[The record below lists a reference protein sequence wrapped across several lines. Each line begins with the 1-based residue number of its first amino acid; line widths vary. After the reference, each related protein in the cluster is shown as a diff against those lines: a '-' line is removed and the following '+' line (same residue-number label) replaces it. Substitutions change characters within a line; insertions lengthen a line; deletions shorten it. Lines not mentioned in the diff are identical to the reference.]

1 MRRITFSLWLLF
13 CLLIT
18 STVSA
23 QQLDLSKLGG
33 LKFRNIGP
41 AGMSGR
47 VTAIDVNQ
55 KDPRIMFVGTA
66 SGGVWRSTDRGI
78 SWKPVF
84 DKQKVLSI
92 GAITIDQHNPDII
105 WVGTGEGDPRN
116 SVSSGY
122 GLYRSLDG
130 GDTWQLMGLEK
141 TRNIYRII
149 VSPDNSD
156 IVYVGAIGS
165 PWGASPDRGL
175 YRTQDGGKSWK
186 KILYVNDQT
195 GVADM
200 VMDPSNP
207 KKIFVAMWQ
216 YRRWPWFFKS
226 GGPGSGLY
234 VTYDGGD
241 HFTQITAK
249 NGLPGGELGRMG
261 LAVAASNPKVVYALI
276 EAKKNGFYRSDDGG
290 KTWHLRTTKNI
301 GGRPFYFS
309 NIYVDPKNENNVYT
323 LFTRVNK
330 SIDGGKTFQPLIG
343 RNIHPDH
350 HSWWISPVNP
360 KFMMDGNDGGLAITY
375 DQGKTWR
382 YVQNLPVGQFYHV
395 NVDNDLPYH
404 VYGGMQ
410 DNGSWRGPGYV
421 WARGGIINAYWQN
434 LMGGDG
440 FDVVPDPSDNRYC
453 YAMWQQGNI
462 GRVDLKTGY
471 VKGIRPVLPNGKR
484 LRCNWNTAIAA
495 DPFDKNGLYFGS
507 QFLHHTTDHG
517 NSWAILSP
525 DLTTNDTAKQ
535 KQSKSGGLT
544 FDATGAENY
553 TTITAIGPS
562 TVQKG
567 VIWVGTDDG
576 NIQLTKDGGKH
587 WENVVKKM
595 KGLPQGSWTAQ
606 IDPSTYHAGEAFV
619 VMNNYRQHDF
629 SPYLYHTTNFGK
641 SWENMVSKDKIF
653 GYCLSFVQDPVEPR
667 LMFLGTSSGLYV
679 SIDGGQNWSHWTNH
693 FPAGVPTR
701 DMVIQPREA
710 DLVVA
715 TFGRSIFILDDI
727 RPLRELAA
735 RGTTLLEQPIHAF
748 KPPVAYEASWKG
760 EPGVFAGGASY
771 FHGQNKPMG
780 ALLTFSVKQGTGK
793 TASGNQQFAGP
804 WQRPGGHQAM
814 SKVPPSKKVTIKV
827 INSEGQTIRTLS
839 MVPKTGINRINWALD
854 RKGFRFPGSPKPRK
868 NSVERG
874 GGGYVIPGTY
884 KLVFSYQGHFDSTQL
899 TVKSDPRLAIS
910 AEDMKA
916 NYALV
921 HPVMK
926 KLQALTKAVDRLR
939 ESKKIMQ
946 EVKNMLPQ
954 EKGKDLASFKKLSKA
969 TGDSIRAI
977 NNAIFP
983 PRNVQGLYSNPK
995 LLMTKLRS
1003 VYGVIF
1009 EKEPLTATQKL
1020 ALHQAQKDINAMLM
1034 RIDNFYNI
1042 SWKAYKEAAENM
1054 HLSPFNKEKKEMPH
1068 PQQQKPE

>member
-1 MRRITFSLWLLF
+1 MKKFTISFSLLLYMLF
-13 CLLIT
+13 SFSLT
-18 STVSA
+18 A
-23 QQLDLSKLGG
+23 QQLDLSKFNG

-66 SGGVWRSTDRGI
+66 SGGLWRSTDRGI

-84 DKQKVLSI
+84 DKQKVMSI
-92 GAITIDQHNPDII
+92 GSIAIDQHNPDII

-116 SVSSGY
+116 SLSSGY

-130 GDTWQLMGLEK
+130 GDTWKLMGLEK

-149 VSPDNSD
+149 VSPDNSNV
-156 IVYVGAIGS
+156 VYVGAIGS
-165 PWGASPDRGL
+165 PWGASIHRGL
-175 YRTQDGGKSWK
+175 YRTEDGGKTWK
-186 KILYVNDQT
+186 KILYVNNQT

-207 KKIFVAMWQ
+207 KKLFVAMWQ
-216 YRRWPWFFKS
+216 YRRWPWYFKS

-241 HFTQITAK
+241 HFTKITAK
-249 NGLPGGELGRMG
+249 DGLPKGNLGRIG
-261 LAVAASNPKVVYALI
+261 IAVAASNPKVVYALV
-276 EAKKNGFYRSDDGG
+276 ESKKNGLYRSDDGG
-290 KTWHLRTTKNI
+290 KTWKLRSTKNI

-309 NIYVDPKNENNVYT
+309 NIYVNPKNENNVYT
-323 LFTRVNK
+323 LFTRVNS
-330 SIDGGKTFQPLIG
+330 SIDGGKTFHRLIG

-421 WARGGIINAYWQN
+421 WARGGIINTYWQN

-440 FDVVPDPSDNRYC
+440 FDVVPDHSNNNYT
-453 YAMWQQGNI
+453 YAMWQRGNI
-462 GRVDLKTGY
+462 GRVNLKTGY
-471 VKGIRPVLPNGKR
+471 SKGIRPILPDGKF
-484 LRCNWNTAIAA
+484 LRCNWNTGISA
-495 DPFDKNGLYFGS
+495 DPFDKSGLYFGG
-507 QFLHHTTDHG
+507 QFLFHTTDHG
-517 NSWAILSP
+517 NSWEIISP

-535 KQSKSGGLT
+535 KQAQSGGLT

-562 TVQKG
+562 PVKKG

-576 NIQLTKDGGKH
+576 NVQLTKDDGKH
-587 WENVVKKM
+587 WENMVKKM
-595 KGLPQGSWTAQ
+595 KGLPRASWSAQ
-606 IDPSTYHAGEAFV
+606 VDPSSYNAGEAFV

-629 SPYLYHTTNFGK
+629 SPYLYHTTNYGK

-653 GYCLSFVQDPVEPR
+653 GYCLSFVQDPVEPK
-667 LMFLGTSSGLYV
+667 LMFLGTSNGLYV
-679 SIDGGQNWSHWTNH
+679 SIDAGKSWTHWTKNY
-693 FPAGVPTR
+693 PAGVPTR

-727 RPLRELAA
+727 RPLRALAA
-735 RGTTLLEQPIHAF
+735 KGLKLLDEPIHAF
-748 KPPVAYEASWKG
+748 TPPVAYEVSWKG
-760 EPGVFAGGASY
+760 EPGIFAGGASY

-780 ALLTFSVKQGTGK
+780 ALLTFSVKTTAKKPASAKNKHSGQIKHPVNVHSKQK
-793 TASGNQQFAGP
+793 T
-804 WQRPGGHQAM
+804 
-814 SKVPPSKKVTIKV
+814 PPTKKVTIKV
-827 INSEGQTIRTLS
+827 IDENGQIVRILS
-839 MVPKTGINRINWALD
+839 AVPKTGINRINWRLD
-854 RKGFRFPGSPKPRK
+854 RKGYRFPGSPKPK
-868 NSVERG
+868 KHANEIG

-884 KLVFSYQGHFDSTQL
+884 KLVFSYQGHTDSTML
-899 TVKSDPRLAIS
+899 TVKSDPRQHFS
-910 AEDMKA
+910 VETMKA

-921 HPVMK
+921 QPVLK
-926 KLQALTKAVDRLR
+926 KLQSLAEAVDRLR
-939 ESKKIMQ
+939 ESKQTMQ
-946 EVKNMLPQ
+946 KVNKLLPKK
-954 EKGKDLASFKKLSKA
+954 KGENYATFKKLSKTA
-969 TGDSIRAI
+969 GDSIKAI
-977 NNAIFP
+977 HSAIFP
-983 PRNVQGLYSNPK
+983 PKNVQGIYSNPK
-995 LLMTKLRS
+995 LVMSRLRNA
-1003 VYGVIF
+1003 YGIIF
-1009 EKEPLTATQKL
+1009 EREPLNTTQKL
-1020 ALHQAQKDINAMLM
+1020 AIKQSKQIIDNTLQ
-1034 RIDNFYNI
+1034 RIDNFYK
-1042 SWKAYKEAAENM
+1042 SQWAAYKKAAENM
-1054 HLSPFNKEKKEMPH
+1054 NLSPFNKEEKKFAH
-1068 PQQQKPE
+1068 

>member
-1 MRRITFSLWLLF
+1 MRKTTFSITLLF
-13 CLLIT
+13 SLIL
-18 STVSA
+18 SISLSA
-23 QQLDLSKLGG
+23 QQLDLSKLSG

-84 DKQKVLSI
+84 DKQKVMSI
-92 GAITIDQHNPDII
+92 GSIAIDQHNPDII

-116 SVSSGY
+116 SINSGY

-149 VSPDNSD
+149 VNPYNSN

-165 PWGASPDRGL
+165 PWGASSHRGL
-175 YRTQDGGKSWK
+175 YRTEDGGKTWK
-186 KILYVNDQT
+186 KILYVNDLT

-207 KKIFVAMWQ
+207 DKIFVAMWQ

-234 VTYDGGD
+234 VTYDGGN
-241 HFTQITAK
+241 HFKHITAK
-249 NGLPGGELGRMG
+249 DGLPAGELGRIG

-276 EAKKNGFYRSDDGG
+276 ESKKNGLYRSEDGG
-290 KTWHLRTTKNI
+290 KTWKLRSAKNI
-301 GGRPFYFS
+301 GDRPFYFS
-309 NIYVDPKNENNVYT
+309 NIYVDPKNENYVYT

-330 SIDGGKTFQPLIG
+330 SIDGGKTFQRLIG

-350 HSWWISPVNP
+350 HSWWISPVNT

-395 NVDNDLPYH
+395 NVDNELPYH

-410 DNGSWRGPGYV
+410 DNGSWRGPAYV

-440 FDVVPDPSDNRYC
+440 FNVVPDPSDNNYC
-453 YAMWQQGNI
+453 YAMWQEGHI
-462 GRVDLKTGY
+462 GRVNLKTGY
-471 VKGIRPVLPNGKR
+471 VKGIRPVIPNGQY
-484 LRCNWNTAIAA
+484 LRCNWNTAISA
-495 DPFDKNGLYFGS
+495 DPFDKSGLYFGG
-507 QFLHHTTDHG
+507 QLLFHTTDHG
-517 NSWAILSP
+517 NSWAIISP
-525 DLTTNDTAKQ
+525 DLTTNDTAEQ
-535 KQSKSGGLT
+535 HQSQSGGLT
-544 FDATGAENY
+544 YDATGAENY

-562 TVQKG
+562 PVKKG

-576 NIQLTKDGGKH
+576 NIQLTKNGGQH
-587 WENVVKKM
+587 WENLVKRM
-595 KGLPQGSWTAQ
+595 KGLPKGSWTAQ
-606 IDPSTYHAGEAFV
+606 VDPSAYHAGEAFV
-619 VMNNYRQHDF
+619 VMNNYRKHDF

-641 SWENMVSKDKIF
+641 TWKNMVSKDNIF
-653 GYCLSFVQDPVEPR
+653 GYCLSFIQDPVEPK
-667 LMFLGTSSGLYV
+667 LMFLGTSSGLYI
-679 SIDGGQNWSHWTNH
+679 SIDGGNNWTHWTKN

-727 RPLRELAA
+727 RPLRQLAA
-735 RGTTLLEQPIHAF
+735 QGVKLLNDTIHAF
-748 KPPVAYEASWKG
+748 TPPVAYEVSRKG
-760 EPGVFAGGASY
+760 EPGVFVGGASY

-780 ALLTFSVKQGTGK
+780 AMLTFSVNTGAK
-793 TASGNQQFAGP
+793 KPALSKSGH
-804 WQRPGGHQAM
+804 PGEMKHTGNMHQVQKM
-814 SKVPPSKKVTIKV
+814 PPGKKVTIKI
-827 INSEGQTIRTLS
+827 INQNGQTVRTLS
-839 MVPKTGINRINWALD
+839 VVPKTGINRVIWYLD
-854 RKGFRFPGSPKPRK
+854 RKGYRFPGSPKPK
-868 NSVERG
+868 KGAVQRG
-874 GGGYVIPGTY
+874 GGGYAIPGTY
-884 KLVFSYQGHFDSTQL
+884 KLVFSYQGYSDSTML
-899 TVKSDPRLAIS
+899 TVKSDPRQKIS
-910 AEDMKA
+910 AKAMKA

-921 HPVMK
+921 QPALK
-926 KLQALTKAVDRLR
+926 KMQKLAEAVDRLR

-946 EVKNMLPQ
+946 EVNKLLPQ
-954 EKGKDLASFKKLSKA
+954 EKGKDLTAFRKLCKV
-969 TGDSIRAI
+969 TGDSIKAI
-977 NNAIFP
+977 NDAIFP
-983 PRNVQGLYSNPK
+983 PKNVQGIYSNPK
-995 LLMTKLRS
+995 LVMSKLQNA
-1003 VYGVIF
+1003 YGIIF
-1009 EKEPLTATQKL
+1009 EKEPLNTTQKL
-1020 ALHQAQKDINAMLM
+1020 VLKQSEQI
-1034 RIDNFYNI
+1034 IDNTLQRINNFFQKEW
-1042 SWKAYKEAAENM
+1042 SAYKTATEKM
-1054 HLSPFNKEKKEMPH
+1054 HLSLFNKEEPK
-1068 PQQQKPE
+1068 

>member
-1 MRRITFSLWLLF
+1 MKRFTLSFTLFLCLTFSFSLM
-13 CLLIT
+13 
-18 STVSA
+18 A
-23 QQLDLSKLGG
+23 QQLDLSKFGG
-33 LKFRNIGP
+33 MKFRNIGP

-66 SGGVWRSTDRGI
+66 SGGLWRSTDRGI

-92 GAITIDQHNPDII
+92 GAIAIDQHNPDII
-105 WVGTGEGDPRN
+105 WVGTGEGNPRN

-149 VSPDNSD
+149 VSPNNSD
-156 IVYVGAIGS
+156 VVYVGAIGS

-175 YRTQDGGKSWK
+175 YRTEDGGKTWK

-207 KKIFVAMWQ
+207 KKLFVAMWQ
-216 YRRWPWFFKS
+216 YRRWPWFFQS

-234 VTYDGGD
+234 ITYDGGD
-241 HFTQITAK
+241 HFTKITAK
-249 NGLPGGELGRMG
+249 DGLPKGDLGRIG
-261 LAVAASNPKVVYALI
+261 LAIAASNPKIVYARI
-276 EAKKNGFYRSDDGG
+276 ESKKNGIYRSEDGG
-290 KTWHLRTTKNI
+290 KTWKLRTTKNI
-301 GGRPFYFS
+301 GSRPFYFS

-350 HSWWISPVNP
+350 HAWWISPVNP
-360 KFMMDGNDGGLAITY
+360 KFMIDGNDGGLAITY

-440 FDVVPDPSDNRYC
+440 FDVVPDPSDDRYC
-453 YAMWQQGNI
+453 YAMWQEGRL
-462 GRVDLKTGY
+462 GRVDIKTGY
-471 VKGIRPVLPNGKR
+471 SKGIRPVLPDGKL
-484 LRCNWNTAIAA
+484 LRCNWNTAISA
-495 DPFDKNGLYFGS
+495 DPFNKNGLYFGS
-507 QFLHHTTDHG
+507 QFLHHSTDHG
-517 NSWAILSP
+517 NSWTIISP

-535 KQSKSGGLT
+535 KQTKSGGLT

-562 TVQKG
+562 PVKES

-576 NIQLTKDGGKH
+576 NIQLTKDGGKN

-595 KGLPQGSWTAQ
+595 KGLPEGSWTAQ
-606 IDPSTYHAGEAFV
+606 INPSSYQAGEAFV

-629 SPYLYHTTNFGK
+629 SPYLYHTTNYGK

-653 GYCLSFVQDPVEPR
+653 GYCLSFVQDPVEPK

-679 SIDGGQNWSHWTNH
+679 TIDGGKNWTQWTKNY
-693 FPAGVPTR
+693 PAGVPSR

-735 RGTTLLEQPIHAF
+735 RGTKLLDEPIHAF
-748 KPPVAYEASWKG
+748 TPPVAYEISWKG
-760 EPGVFAGGASY
+760 EPGIFAGGASY
-771 FHGQNKPMG
+771 FHGENKPMG
-780 ALLTFSVKQGTGK
+780 ALLTFSVKEGAK
-793 TASGNQQFAGP
+793 KPVVAKSGNSGQLQHLN
-804 WQRPGGHQAM
+804 QT
-814 SKVPPSKKVTIKV
+814 PPKKKIPLAKKVTIKV
-827 INSEGQTIRTLS
+827 IDENGQLVRMLS
-839 MVPKTGINRINWALD
+839 IVPKTGINRINWRLD
-854 RKGFRFPGSPKPRK
+854 RKGYRFPGSPKPK
-868 NSVERG
+868 KQSAEIG

-884 KLVFSYQGHFDSTQL
+884 KLVFSYQGHSDSTML
-899 TVKSDPRLAIS
+899 TVKSDPRQNIS
-910 AEDMKA
+910 AEAMKA
-916 NYALV
+916 NYLLV
-921 HPVMK
+921 QPVLK
-926 KLQALTKAVDRLR
+926 KMQLLAEAVDRLK
-939 ESKKIMQ
+939 ESKKTMQ
-946 EVKNMLPQ
+946 MVNKLLPQ
-954 EKGKDLASFKKLSKA
+954 KKGKDFATFKKLSKA
-969 TGDSIRAI
+969 TSDSIKAI
-977 NNAIFP
+977 NDAIFP
-983 PRNVQGLYSNPK
+983 PKNVQGIYSNPK
-995 LLMTKLRS
+995 LVTSKLRS
-1003 VYGVIF
+1003 TYGVIF
-1009 EKEPLTATQKL
+1009 EREPLNATQKL
-1020 ALHQAQKDINAMLM
+1020 ALKQSEQLIDITLQ
-1034 RIDNFYNI
+1034 RIDNFYKNQ
-1042 SWKAYKEAAENM
+1042 WAAYKKAAESM
-1054 HLSPFNKEKKEMPH
+1054 DLSPFNKEEK
-1068 PQQQKPE
+1068 

>member
-1 MRRITFSLWLLF
+1 MKKFTFTFSLLLF
-13 CLLIT
+13 FTFSLT
-18 STVSA
+18 A

-33 LKFRNIGP
+33 MKFRNIGP

-66 SGGVWRSTDRGI
+66 SGGVWRSTNRGI

-84 DKQKVLSI
+84 DKQKVMSI
-92 GAITIDQHNPDII
+92 GSIAIDQHNPDII

-149 VSPDNSD
+149 VSPDNSNV
-156 IVYVGAIGS
+156 VYVGAIGS
-165 PWGASPDRGL
+165 PWGASTNRGL
-175 YRTQDGGKSWK
+175 YRTEDGGKTWK
-186 KILYVNDQT
+186 KILYVNDLT

-207 KKIFVAMWQ
+207 DKIFVAMWQ

-241 HFTQITAK
+241 HFTKITAK
-249 NGLPGGELGRMG
+249 AGLPKGELGRIG
-261 LAVAASNPKVVYALI
+261 IAVSASNPKVVYALV
-276 EAKKNGFYRSDDGG
+276 ESKKNGLYRSDDGG
-290 KTWHLRTTKNI
+290 KTWKLRTTKNI

-404 VYGGMQ
+404 VFGGMQ

-440 FDVVPDPSDNRYC
+440 FDVVPDPSSDRYC
-453 YAMWQQGNI
+453 YAMWQEGHI

-471 VKGIRPVLPNGKR
+471 VKNIRPVLPDGKL
-484 LRCNWNTAIAA
+484 LRCNWNTAISA
-495 DPFDKNGLYFGS
+495 DPFNKDGLYFGS
-507 QFLHHTTDHG
+507 QFLHHSTDHG
-517 NSWAILSP
+517 NSWSIISP
-525 DLTTNDTAKQ
+525 DLTTNDTAEQ
-535 KQSKSGGLT
+535 KQSQSGGLT
-544 FDATGAENY
+544 YDATGAENY

-562 TVQKG
+562 PVKKN
-567 VIWVGTDDG
+567 VIWAGTDDG
-576 NIQLTKDGGKH
+576 NVQLTKDGGRH
-587 WENVVKKM
+587 WENMVKKM
-595 KGLPQGSWTAQ
+595 KGLPKGSWTAQ
-606 IDPSTYHAGEAFV
+606 IDPSTYNAGEAFV
-619 VMNNYRQHDF
+619 VMNNYRKHDF
-629 SPYLYHTTNFGK
+629 SPYLFHTTNYGK
-641 SWENMVSKDKIF
+641 SWKNMVNRDSIF
-653 GYCLSFVQDPVEPR
+653 GYCLSFVQDPVEPK

-679 SIDGGQNWSHWTNH
+679 SINGGENWTHWTKH

-715 TFGRSIFILDDI
+715 TFGRSIYILDDI
-727 RPLRELAA
+727 RPLRALAA
-735 RGTTLLEQPIHAF
+735 RGFKLLDEPIHAF
-748 KPPVAYEASWKG
+748 TPPVAYEVSWKG
-760 EPGVFAGGASY
+760 EPGVFVGGASY

-780 ALLTFSVKQGTGK
+780 ALLTFSVKEGSK
-793 TASGNQQFAGP
+793 KPAAAKNMHSGQMK
-804 WQRPGGHQAM
+804 HQAGM
-814 SKVPPSKKVTIKV
+814 HPKQKTHATKKVTIVVKDKSGNIV
-827 INSEGQTIRTLS
+827 RTLS
-839 MVPKTGINRINWALD
+839 MIPHTGINRFNWRLD
-854 RKGFRFPGSPKPRK
+854 RKGYRFPGSPKPEK
-868 NSVERG
+868 HANEIG
-874 GGGYVIPGTY
+874 GGGYVIPGIY
-884 KLVFSYQGHFDSTQL
+884 KLVFSYQGHSDSTML
-899 TVKSDPRLAIS
+899 TVKPDPRQNFS
-910 AEDMKA
+910 AEAMKA

-921 HPVMK
+921 QPVLK
-926 KLQALTKAVDRLR
+926 KLQSLAEAVDRLK
-939 ESKKIMQ
+939 ESKKTMQ
-946 EVKNMLPQ
+946 TVNKLLPQ
-954 EKGKDLASFKKLSKA
+954 KKEENLTAFRKLSKV
-969 TGDSIRAI
+969 TGDSIKAI
-977 NNAIFP
+977 HDAIFP
-983 PRNVQGLYSNPK
+983 PKNVQGIYSNPK
-995 LLMTKLRS
+995 LVMSKLQNS
-1003 VYGVIF
+1003 YGIIF
-1009 EKEPLTATQKL
+1009 EREPLNATQKL
-1020 ALHQAQKDINAMLM
+1020 EIKQSKQIIDNTLQ
-1034 RIDNFYNI
+1034 RIDNFYKNQ
-1042 SWKAYKEAAENM
+1042 WAAYKKAAGSMN
-1054 HLSPFNKEKKEMPH
+1054 LSPFNGEQKK
-1068 PQQQKPE
+1068 

>member
-1 MRRITFSLWLLF
+1 MKKVTLSFSVVFSVLLS
-13 CLLIT
+13 LSLM
-18 STVSA
+18 A
-23 QQLDLSKLGG
+23 QQPDMSKLSG
-33 LKFRNIGP
+33 LQFRNIGP

-55 KDPRIMFVGTA
+55 KNPRIMFVGTA
-66 SGGVWRSTDRGI
+66 SGGVWRSTNRGI

-92 GAITIDQHNPDII
+92 GAIAIDQHNPDII

-116 SVSSGY
+116 SLSSGY

-149 VSPDNSD
+149 VDPDNSNV
-156 IVYVGAIGS
+156 VYVGAIGS

-175 YRTQDGGKSWK
+175 YRTRDGGKTWK
-186 KILYVNDQT
+186 KILYVNEET

-216 YRRWPWFFKS
+216 YRRWPWFFTS

-241 HFTQITAK
+241 HFKKLTAK
-249 NGLPGGELGRMG
+249 EGLPAGELGRIG
-261 LAVAASNPKVVYALI
+261 LAVAASNPKIVYALV
-276 EAKKNGFYRSDDGG
+276 ESKKNALYRSEDGG
-290 KTWHLRTTKNI
+290 KTWKRRSTKNI

-309 NIYVDPKNENNVYT
+309 NIYVDPKNENTVYT

-330 SIDGGKTFQPLIG
+330 SVDGGKTFQPLIG

-350 HSWWISPVNP
+350 HSWWISPVDP
-360 KFMMDGNDGGLAITY
+360 DFMMDGNDGGLAITY

-395 NVDNDLPYH
+395 NVDNALPYH

-410 DNGSWRGPGYV
+410 DNGSWRGPAYV
-421 WARGGIINAYWQN
+421 WARGGIINTYWQN

-440 FDVVPDPSDNRYC
+440 FDVVPDPSDDRYC
-453 YAMWQQGNI
+453 YAMWQQGRI

-471 VKGIRPVLPNGKR
+471 SKGIRPVLPNGEF
-484 LRCNWNTAIAA
+484 LRCNWNAAIAA
-495 DPFDKNGLYFGS
+495 DPFDKNGLYFGG
-507 QFLHHTTDHG
+507 QYLFHTTDHG
-517 NSWAILSP
+517 NSWDIISP
-525 DLTTNDTAKQ
+525 DLTTNDSAKQ

-544 FDATGAENY
+544 YDATGAENY

-562 TVQKG
+562 PLQKG

-576 NIQLTKDGGKH
+576 NVQLTKDGGKQ
-587 WENVVKKM
+587 WQNVVKKM
-595 KGLPQGSWTAQ
+595 KGLPQGSWAAQ
-606 IDPSTYHAGEAFV
+606 VDPSAYRAGEAFV

-641 SWENMVSKDKIF
+641 SWENMVSSDQVF
-653 GYCLSFVQDPVEPR
+653 GYCLSFVQDPVEPN
-667 LMFLGTSSGLYV
+667 LMFLGTSYGLYV
-679 SIDGGQNWSHWTNH
+679 SLDGGKNWTHWTH
-693 FPAGVPTR
+693 RFPAGVPTR

-727 RPLRELAA
+727 RPLRALAA
-735 RGTTLLEQPIHAF
+735 KGTALLNEPVHAF
-748 KPPVAYEASWKG
+748 TPPVAYEVAWKG

-771 FHGQNKPMG
+771 FHGQNKPAG
-780 ALLTFSVKQGTGK
+780 ALITFSVRQGAKKPESKAQAGK
-793 TASGNQQFAGP
+793 AKGQKPGPATSGQ
-804 WQRPGGHQAM
+804 
-814 SKVPPSKKVTIKV
+814 KVTIKIV
-827 INSEGQTIRTLS
+827 DHNGQPVRTLS
-839 MVPKTGINRINWALD
+839 VVPKTGINRINWHLD
-854 RKGFRFPGSPKPRK
+854 RKGFRFPGSPKPK
-868 NSVERG
+868 KHTGEWG

-884 KLVFSYQGHFDSTQL
+884 KLIFSYQGHKDSTTL
-899 TVKSDPRLAIS
+899 TVKSDPRMNIS
-910 AEDMKA
+910 PEAMKA

-921 HPVMK
+921 EPVLK
-926 KLQALTKAVDRLR
+926 KLQRLTEAVDRLK
-939 ESKKIMQ
+939 ESRKTMQ
-946 EVKNMLPQ
+946 EVQKLLP
-954 EKGKDLASFKKLSKA
+954 EKKPEGFAAFKKLSKA
-969 TGDSIRAI
+969 TSDSLKAI
-977 NNAIFP
+977 NDALFP
-983 PRNVQGLYSNPK
+983 PKNVQGLYYDPNLVTS
-995 LLMTKLRS
+995 KLRNA
-1003 VYGVIF
+1003 YGIIY
-1009 EKEPLTATQKL
+1009 EREPLNATQKL
-1020 ALHQAQKDINAMLM
+1020 ILKQSGQLIDKTLQ
-1034 RIDNFYNI
+1034 RIDNFYQNQ
-1042 SWKAYKEAAENM
+1042 WAAYKKAAESM
-1054 HLSPFNKEKKEMPH
+1054 HLSPFHKKKE
-1068 PQQQKPE
+1068 